1 MVDLKCYDST
11 KELLILRLLLITNII
26 ANGSG
31 VGTKSTLR
39 GQGKLKVPR
48 AEPGGVL
55 GEGRLVSR

>member
-1 MVDLKCYDST
+1 MDVKCYDGTNESPV
-11 KELLILRLLLITNII
+11 LRLVLITNII

-48 AEPGGVL
+48 VEPGGVL
-55 GEGRLVSR
+55 GEGRMVSR